1 MVPVHEQSSEI
12 FDVSWI
18 FMSSFSAHQI
28 QLIIDTQKYKKSV
41 IINYYGSPE
50 NP

>member
-28 QLIIDTQKYKKSV
+28 QLIIDTHTKIQKNQLYD
-41 IINYYGSPE
+41 SPE

>member
-18 FMSSFSAHQI
+18 FMSSFSAQQI
-28 QLIIDTQKYKKSV
+28 QLIIDHTQKYKKSV
-41 IINYYGSPE
+41 INYDSPE

>member
-1 MVPVHEQSSEI
+1 MIPVDEQSSEI

-18 FMSSFSAHQI
+18 FISSFSAHQI
-28 QLIIDTQKYKKSV
+28 QLIIDTHKNKKISD
-41 IINYYGSPE
+41 SPE

>member
-12 FDVSWI
+12 FGVSWI

-28 QLIIDTQKYKKSV
+28 QLIIDTHKNTKNQLYD
-41 IINYYGSPE
+41 SPE